1 LKTLTNDELTRGY
14 LQKLG
19 WQNYLATTI
28 FVVLVTV
35 SLFWSLFHIGGDQGL
50 MRLSNIMYPL
60 SSAIGAIWAFITAY
74 RVRHGPLRLERHYQ
88 LAWLFAGSGLLANCF
103 GGVYFTYLQMTG
115 VRDTVPSPGDI
126 GFTLFYPLT
135 FVALLIMPSAI
146 HFRKRVALDS
156 VITTLCILGV
166 SWFFFISTVFVAN
179 KNAHESLYTFFI
191 TVSYPFWGML
201 LILAVVLLV
210 QRRTEPILRTSLI
223 IFTTGILCQIWA
235 DTGYAYT
242 LSINTYYTGMVF
254 IDPFWFIGFFLFG
267 LSALYQYS
275 ALAHRAYNEQTH
287 PTQVVTQRGTGLF
300 RHGKKIWR
308 SRIFVQSTL
317 IYFPLVILL
326 VLTLYS
332 AYIDGTLHS
341 DRSFFMVVLT
351 AIVGI
356 LVAIR
361 YFITT
366 RENEVLLRE
375 REQGRQEAERLR
387 FLSTE
392 LTTILELDSLLE
404 RIVIIATSDL
414 GFDASILILNE
425 KEVHPLYNQSRLM
438 VHAATSSSTESII
451 WRLENMNLAHN
462 TLLLETE
469 KDVIWIA
476 ENIELPP
483 EVEKWHQEQNIHT
496 TLFMPLKYQG
506 KQLGSLGFAS
516 HTEQHFNQHDKTL
529 AKAYAEQVAPIIEHT
544 RLYQITCEQEV
555 FAKAM
560 ANIAVRLNAAAMEP
574 IEPSEIQQL
583 ICDEAAY
590 ALRADY
596 VLLYGIENGGNL
608 IPLAFYA
615 DEHEPHTTLSDWPP
629 IYQAEY
635 EAQVLTE
642 LQPLLL
648 QFKAP
653 IAYGNGNDKALAI
666 PAISSRQKTTGS
678 IAAYPAP
685 RETIDGFPTSFL
697 RDKLVQR
704 FARAAIFAP
713 LISGGDPLG
722 LLILAR
728 SLPLGSHEKRALTR
742 AELSQAQDFAEQAAV
757 ALTNAHLYQRQWEAN
772 RRLQELD
779 QLKDQFMMTASHEL
793 RTPLTAVQG
802 YIELIAQYDESLPT
816 EQRQEF
822 LQKARR
828 SCEELVV
835 LLDNVMDVSRLEME
849 AGIHPAHIEQVSLQE
864 IIKSVLDLIEP
875 QLTQEQREVHLNIPE
890 QLAVRADRGQLRQV
904 LVNISANALKY
915 SPPMTPIA
923 FAARVVLVHS
933 RYVIISVSD
942 RGLGIAPQHQACLF
956 QRFVRLEREIN
967 SPIRGSGLGLYISR
981 RLIEA
986 MNGAIWIESS
996 GIPGEGSTFHIQL
1009 PLAE

>member
-1 LKTLTNDELTRGY
+1 LKTRINDELTREY
-14 LQKLG
+14 LHKLG

-35 SLFWSLFHIGGDQGL
+35 SIFWSLFHIGGDQGL
-50 MRLSNIMYPL
+50 MRLSNTMYPL
-60 SSAIGAIWAFITAY
+60 SSAIGATWAFITAY
-74 RVRHGPLRLERHYQ
+74 RARSGPLRLERHYQ
-88 LAWLFAGSGLLANCF
+88 LAWLLAASGLLANGF

-115 VRDTVPSPGDI
+115 VSDTVPSPGDI

-146 HFRKRVALDS
+146 RFRKRVALDS
-156 VITTLCILGV
+156 AITTLCILGV
-166 SWFFFISTVFVAN
+166 SWFFFISTVFVTN
-179 KNAHESLYTFFI
+179 KNANESLYTFFI
-191 TVSYPFWGML
+191 TVSYSFWDML

-235 DTGYAYT
+235 DTGYAYA
-242 LSINTYYTGMVF
+242 LAIGKYYTGMVY
-254 IDPFWFIGFFLFG
+254 IDPLWFIGFMLFG

-275 ALAHRAYNEQTH
+275 ALARRVYNEQTH
-287 PTQVVTQRGTGLF
+287 PTQAVTRRVSGLF
-300 RHGKKIWR
+300 RHGKQLR
-308 SRIFVQSTL
+308 SRRTLVQSTL
-317 IYFPLVILL
+317 IYLPLVILL
-326 VLTLYS
+326 ILTLYS
-332 AYIDGTLHS
+332 AYSDGVMRS

-361 YFITT
+361 YLITT
-366 RENEVLLRE
+366 RENEVLLGE
-375 REQGRQEAERLR
+375 REQSRQEAELLRL
-387 FLSTE
+387 LGTE
-392 LTTILELDSLLE
+392 LTNILELDSLLE

-425 KEVHPLYNQSRLM
+425 KDGHPLYGQSRLM
-438 VHAATSSSTESII
+438 VHAATSSSTESIT
-451 WRLENMNLAHN
+451 WRLEDTNLQHN

-496 TLFMPLKYQG
+496 TLFMRLAYQG
-506 KQLGSLGFAS
+506 KHLGSLGFAS
-516 HTEQHFNQHDKTL
+516 RTEQHFNQHDKTL
-529 AKAYAEQVAPIIEHT
+529 AKAFAEQVAPIIEHT
-544 RLYQITCEQEV
+544 RLYQITYEQEL

-560 ANIAVRLNAAAMEP
+560 ANIAARLNAAA
-574 IEPSEIQQL
+574 IEPSEIQQI
-583 ICDEAAY
+583 ICAEAAY
-590 ALRADY
+590 ALRTDY
-596 VLLYGIENGGNL
+596 ALLYGIDDSSKL
-608 IPLAFYA
+608 IPLALYA

-642 LQPLLL
+642 LQPLLI
-648 QFKAP
+648 QFNAP
-653 IAYGNGNDKALAI
+653 PTYGNGYDKALV
-666 PAISSRQKTTGS
+666 PAISSHSNATGS
-678 IAAYPAP
+678 IPVYTTP
-685 RETIDGFPTSFL
+685 RESIDGFPTSLL
-697 RDKLVQR
+697 REKLVQR
-704 FARAAIFAP
+704 SVHSAIFAP
-713 LISGGDPLG
+713 LISSGDPLG

-728 SLPLGSHEKRALTR
+728 SLPPRSHDKRALSS
-742 AELSQAQDFAEQAAV
+742 AELSQAQDFAEQAVV
-757 ALTNAHLYQRQWEAN
+757 ALTNAYLYQRQREAN
-772 RRLQELD
+772 RRLQEVD

-802 YIELIAQYDESLPT
+802 YIELIAQYDESLPA

-849 AGIHPAHIEQVSLQE
+849 AGIRPAHIERVSLQE
-864 IIKSVLDLIEP
+864 MINSVLDLIEP

-890 QLAVRADRGQLRQV
+890 QLAVRADKGQLRQV
-904 LVNISANALKY
+904 LVNICANALKY
-915 SPPMTPIA
+915 SAPMTPVA
-923 FAARVVLVHS
+923 FAARAVLDHS
-933 RYVIISVSD
+933 RYAIISVSD
-942 RGLGIAPQHQACLF
+942 GGLGIAPQYQASLF
-956 QRFVRLEREIN
+956 QRFVRLERDMN

-986 MNGAIWIESS
+986 MKGSIWIESS